1 MNGVRHRGRGHSSTY
16 MEWNRRDEQNYW
28 GETWLCQKGSNLNAS
43 KVWRQEENWWDADMQ
58 ESYSTHPNC
67 REGSCISC
75 EALWEDSGADNSQ
88 WGKKGRD
95 KDDQWLISLRNV
107 AFIFLQLYPENCDII
122 CNNISN
128 CFWVQW
134 VSFPSGSHPTF
145 FVLCFIWWN
154 ILPLPKGWSLS
165 WPLNWPEAAEV
176 QAADSSACLNITVSK
191 IKFIYTISDVATSS

>member
-1 MNGVRHRGRGHSSTY
+1 MVSDIEVEDIVRLT
-16 MEWNRRDEQNYW
+16 WNEIEEMSRTIEEKLDCVRRAAIWMLLRSEDRRKT
-28 GETWLCQKGSNLNAS
+28 GE
-43 KVWRQEENWWDADMQ
+43 MQ

-75 EALWEDSGADNSQ
+75 EALWEDSGAANSQ
-88 WGKKGRD
+88 WGKEGRD

-145 FVLCFIWWN
+145 FVLRFIWWN
-154 ILPLPKGWSLS
+154 ILPLPKGWSPS
-165 WPLNWPEAAEV
+165 WPLNWPEAW
-176 QAADSSACLNITVSK
+176 VSLQK
-191 IKFIYTISDVATSS
+191 SRLQILLHV